1 MRYIASVVLSVF
13 VVFSFLSC
21 SSKSGNLKS
30 HGLKGAPEWVLTQ
43 GVDGETYGVGSAKI
57 TNENISWAMKEATT
71 KGTAELAGIF
81 AQKIEEKTKIL
92 EKDGNTE
99 SVRAIRQSVDK
110 LLAGATRTATWVSD
124 TGVLYAKVQIKEID
138 NKLLKKNLQAVEK
151 VDKEAA
157 KALSEVVDEIIDGKK

>member
-1 MRYIASVVLSVF
+1 MRYIASVILSAFVVLS
-13 VVFSFLSC
+13 FLGC
-21 SSKSGNLKS
+21 PSKNGNIKN

-57 TNENISWAMKEATT
+57 TNDNISWAMKEATT

-81 AQKIEEKTKIL
+81 EQKIEEKTKIL

-99 SVRAIRQSVDK
+99 SVRAIRQSIDK

-138 NKLLKKNLQAVEK
+138 NKLLKKNLQSVQK

-157 KALSEVVDEIIDGKK
+157 KALSEVVDELIDGKK